1 MEGIFIPLSIR
12 EGANGAFTFSVVE
25 WGQFVLPEMVSA
37 GVARFFSVTE
47 VLCEFS
53 FLSVTQIVN

>member
-1 MEGIFIPLSIR
+1 MAPSL
-12 EGANGAFTFSVVE
+12 FSVVE
-25 WGQFVLPEMVSA
+25 WGQSVLPEMGSA
-37 GVARFFSVTE
+37 GGSRFFSVTE

>member
-1 MEGIFIPLSIR
+1 MAPLL
-12 EGANGAFTFSVVE
+12 FSVVE
-25 WGQFVLPEMVSA
+25 WGQSVLPKVGSA

-47 VLCEFS
+47 ILCEFS

>member
-1 MEGIFIPLSIR
+1 MAPSL
-12 EGANGAFTFSVVE
+12 FSVVE
-25 WGQFVLPEMVSA
+25 WGQSVLPEMGIA

>member
-1 MEGIFIPLSIR
+1 MAPLL
-12 EGANGAFTFSVVE
+12 FSVVE
-25 WGQFVLPEMVSA
+25 WGQSVLLEMGSA

-53 FLSVTQIVN
+53 FLSVKQIVN

>member
-1 MEGIFIPLSIR
+1 MAPLL
-12 EGANGAFTFSVVE
+12 FSVVE
-25 WGQFVLPEMVSA
+25 WGQSVSPEMGSA
-37 GVARFFSVTE
+37 GVARFLSVTE